1 MPKSRNLMNW
11 IAIATL
17 AMGAQMATTAPGLAK
32 SKPTV
37 CPIGTFYTP
46 ISRTCVSVATQ
57 HGNLSKFSAATAKKS
72 RFQKF
77 RVEKGRF
84 GIIEM
89 NGVRAKR
96 TDIVAPNN

>member
-57 HGNLSKFSAATAKKS
+57 HGNLTKASVFTVKKS
-72 RFQKF
+72 RIRQLRTK
-77 RVEKGRF
+77 KPRF
-84 GIIEM
+84 DAIGM